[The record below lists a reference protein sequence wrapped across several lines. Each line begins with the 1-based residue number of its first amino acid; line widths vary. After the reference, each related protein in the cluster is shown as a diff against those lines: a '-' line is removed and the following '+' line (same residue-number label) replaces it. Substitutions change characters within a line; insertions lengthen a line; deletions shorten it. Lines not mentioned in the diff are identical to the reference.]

1 MDVFRTVPDFDEK
14 IARYN
19 VEFSRGID
27 GKGKKYKV
35 FSCGKLQ
42 SLQICRANDAKFGDS
57 ICIKGV
63 KKRDE
68 TEFHPIKSPLS
79 YIFWKKV
86 EISRNQREN
95 RKNPSE
101 K

>member
-1 MDVFRTVPDFDEK
+1 MVKNVIKSKSIVKMNESEDV
-14 IARYN
+14 
-19 VEFSRGID
+19 
-27 GKGKKYKV
+27 
-35 FSCGKLQ
+35 
-42 SLQICRANDAKFGDS
+42 QI
-57 ICIKGV
+57 IIKGV